1 MSAIRLSILAFA
13 AAAMA
18 TGCAPERP
26 DALPGTEGSDRMA
39 VLASDNAGTWD
50 VLELDSAGNVV
61 REIDANLQE
70 ASTLA
75 RHPDGFYLTSNWS
88 DVLRIEDNGDVSI
101 FNNDPMPSGV
111 FRVTVDDG
119 GDVTVAQE
127 YDVTEIDDGGDI
139 IAHTSVPST
148 FCWMDAAPGPD
159 SGDDAALL
167 DVFGPNLAVWDTEA
181 GSFDVFASGL
191 PGDVN
196 ILGQTGNG
204 DYVAVSE
211 WNDHLTL
218 ATADGDIED
227 LGRLADH
234 GISAWAIHAVEA
246 APGDAVYA
254 LVEGNEGSSVVEVSS
269 NGNVDQ
275 VMVSEGQVW
284 RDLVTF

>member
-1 MSAIRLSILAFA
+1 MSAIRLSVLAFA

-39 VLASDNAGTWD
+39 VLSSDNQGTWD
-50 VLELDSAGNVV
+50 VLELDSMGNVV
-61 REIDANLQE
+61 REIDANLSD

-101 FNNDPMPSGV
+101 FNNDPLPSGV
-111 FRVTVDDG
+111 FRVTVDDD
-119 GDVTVAQE
+119 GDTTVAQE

-139 IAHTSVPST
+139 IAHTTVPST
-148 FCWMDAAPGPD
+148 YCWMDAAPGPD
-159 SGDDAALL
+159 SNDDAALL
-167 DVFGPNLAVWDTEA
+167 DVFGPNLAVWDA
-181 GSFDVFASGL
+181 DANGFDVFASGL

-211 WNDHLTL
+211 WNDHITL
-218 ATADGDIED
+218 ATADGDVEN
-227 LGRLADH
+227 LGRLSDN
-234 GISAWAIHAVEA
+234 GIQAWAIHAVEA
-246 APGDAVYA
+246 GSGDNA
-254 LVEGNEGSSVVEVSS
+254 LALIEGNDGSSIVRVSDAGDMQQVV
-269 NGNVDQ
+269 
-275 VMVSEGQVW
+275 VSEGQVW